1 MVHREGI
8 LVSWNHHV
16 NAAAVGADIEKD
28 EISFRIYKPA
38 DTAKNLEHNSRFT
51 YSLTDTPELFYK
63 AALTGADSS
72 SGELD
77 SEEIKEEDG
86 FYYPVKATQTY
97 FCKVTRITN
106 DTVTDEYGTSDIR
119 YIKAEILYHKGK
131 GSYIQRKNPLV
142 DAMVHASRYR
152 IANDEAMKE
161 RIRRKVTEILKD
173 EKGELADKIRK
184 KVGVSQ

>member
-28 EISFRIYKPA
+28 KMSFRIYKPA

-51 YSLTDTPELFYK
+51 YSLTDSPELFYK
-63 AALTGADSS
+63 ASLTGADSS
-72 SGELD
+72 SCELD

-86 FYYPVKATQTY
+86 FYYPVKATQTH
-97 FCKVTRITN
+97 FCKISKITPGV
-106 DTVTDEYGTSDIR
+106 VTDEYGTSEILDLE
-119 YIKAEILYHKGK
+119 AEILSHKGK
-131 GSYIQRKNPLV
+131 ENYIQREDPLV
-142 DAMVHASRYR
+142 DAMVHASRYQ
-152 IANDEAMKE
+152 ILDAPAMKD
-161 RIRRKVTEILKD
+161 RIRRKVTETLKD
-173 EKGELADKIRK
+173 ERGELADKIRE